1 MPVTDKQMV
10 LLRAYL
16 AGEPAI
22 VQRVN
27 RQLAGTA
34 TADGIAEL
42 VSAALVIAARRKFT
56 SSSSRADVIRF
67 VARVRALLAEQPEA
81 LDPVAAEYELR
92 TALGEKMT
100 GSPAGEAKARA
111 QVVLLDALVQSA
123 NLGDAAVA
131 DLLSQARAVADR
143 MLP

>member
-16 AGEPAI
+16 AGETAI

-27 RQLAGTA
+27 RQLAGKA

-56 SSSSRADVIRF
+56 SASSRADVIRF
-67 VARVRALLAEQPEA
+67 VARVRALLAEQPGA

-100 GSPAGEAKARA
+100 GGPAGEAKARA

-131 DLLSQARAVADR
+131 DLLDR
-143 MLP
+143 K